1 MPTLSLRDIAS
12 SIDGQYIGDPKLQ
25 IKNLSDLNVCS
36 SEEICYVKDERFIS
50 KLSKNA
56 GAVILSDE
64 ISKKVNLKN
73 MIIVKDPYLAY
84 AKASKIFY
92 DLFSSAK
99 KNDPKIGK
107 NFISG
112 KNVSVGYNCEI
123 GKNVK
128 IHDNVSI
135 YPNTKIGDDVEIH
148 SGSVIG
154 SDGFGFVKEKNLDRW
169 IKIYQLGSTIIENDV
184 EIGANCT
191 IDRGA
196 LGNTYLANGVKLDNQ
211 IHIAHNVVIGKN
223 TAIAAQT
230 AIAGSVKIGN
240 NCQIAGHVSIVGHIE
255 ICDDV
260 VILAKSFVT
269 KSLSKPAVYSGVLK
283 VQEHDKTL
291 KIIAKL
297 NRWK

>member
-12 SIDGQYIGDPKLQ
+12 SIEGEVKGNIDLSIRHLSEVHKCNSEQ
-25 IKNLSDLNVCS
+25 ICF
-36 SEEICYVKDERFIS
+36 IKDEGFIS
-50 KLSKNA
+50 KLSEDA
-56 GAVILSDE
+56 GAVILSPK
-64 ISKKVNLKN
+64 IAKKVKIENQ
-73 MIIVKDPYLAY
+73 IIVDDPYLGY
-84 AKASKIFY
+84 ARASKLFF
-92 DLFSSAK
+92 DLSQSFEK
-99 KNDPKIGK
+99 TEPEIGK

-112 KNVSVGYNCEI
+112 ENVSIGHNCEI

-135 YPNTKIGDDVEIH
+135 YPNTRIGDDVEIH

-154 SDGFGFVKEKNLDRW
+154 SDGFGFVKDKNLDKW

-196 LGNTYLANGVKLDNQ
+196 LGNTHIANGVKLDNQ
-211 IHIAHNVVIGKN
+211 IHVAHNVIIGKN
-223 TAIAAQT
+223 TVIAAQT

-255 ICDDV
+255 ICDGV
-260 VILAKSFVT
+260 TILAKSFVT
-269 KSLSKPAVYSGVLK
+269 KSLLKPALYSGVLK
-283 VQEHDKTL
+283 VQEHTKTL
-291 KIIAKL
+291 KLIAKL
-297 NRWK
+297 NR

>member
-1 MPTLSLRDIAS
+1 MPTLTLRDIAS
-12 SIDGQYIGDPKLQ
+12 SIDGEAKGNTDLTISYLSEVQRCNNDQ
-25 IKNLSDLNVCS
+25 ICF
-36 SEEICYVKDERFIS
+36 IKDESFIS
-50 KLSKNA
+50 KLSEDA
-56 GAVILSDE
+56 GAVILSQD
-64 ISKKVNLKN
+64 IAKKVKIKN
-73 MIIVKDPYLAY
+73 QIIVDDPYLGY
-84 AKASKIFY
+84 AKASKLVF
-92 DLFSSAK
+92 DLSQSYEK
-99 KNDPKIGK
+99 TKPEIGK

-112 KNVSVGYNCEI
+112 ENVSIGHNCEI

-135 YPNTKIGDDVEIH
+135 YPNTKIGDDAEIH

-154 SDGFGFVKEKNLDRW
+154 SDGFGFAKDKNLDKW
-169 IKIYQLGSTIIENDV
+169 IKIYQLGSTIIGNDV

-196 LGNTYLANGVKLDNQ
+196 IGNTHLANGVKLDNQ
-211 IHIAHNVVIGKN
+211 IHIAHNVIIGKN

-230 AIAGSVKIGN
+230 AIAGSTKIGN

-269 KSLSKPAVYSGVLK
+269 KSLSKSAIYSGVLK
-283 VQEHDKTL
+283 VQEHTKTL
-291 KIIAKL
+291 KLIAKL
-297 NRWK
+297 NR

>member
-12 SIDGQYIGDPKLQ
+12 SIDGEAKGNIDLIISNFSEVHKCMNEQ
-25 IKNLSDLNVCS
+25 ICF
-36 SEEICYVKDERFIS
+36 IKDESFIS
-50 KLSKNA
+50 KIPEDA
-56 GAVILSDE
+56 GAVILSSE
-64 ISKKVNLKN
+64 IAKKVKIENL
-73 MIIVKDPYLAY
+73 IIVDDPYLAY
-84 AKASKIFY
+84 AKASKLFF
-92 DLFSSAK
+92 DLSQSYEK
-99 KNDPKIGK
+99 TDPKIGK
-107 NFISG
+107 NFIKG
-112 KNVSVGYNCEI
+112 KNVSIGQNCEI

-128 IHDNVSI
+128 IHDNVSL

-154 SDGFGFVKEKNLDRW
+154 SDGFGFAKDKNLDKW
-169 IKIYQLGSTIIENDV
+169 IKIYQLGSTIIGNDV

-240 NCQIAGHVSIVGHIE
+240 NCQIAGHVSIVGHIK
-255 ICDDV
+255 ICDNV

-283 VQEHDKTL
+283 VQEHIKTL
-291 KIIAKL
+291 KLIAKL
-297 NRWK
+297 NR

>member
-12 SIDGQYIGDPKLQ
+12 SIEGEVKGNIDLSIRHLSEVHKCNSEQ
-25 IKNLSDLNVCS
+25 ICF
-36 SEEICYVKDERFIS
+36 IKDEGFIS
-50 KLSKNA
+50 KLSEDA
-56 GAVILSDE
+56 GAVILSPK
-64 ISKKVNLKN
+64 IAKKVKIENQ
-73 MIIVKDPYLAY
+73 IIVDDPYLGY
-84 AKASKIFY
+84 ARASKLFF
-92 DLFSSAK
+92 DLSQSFEK
-99 KNDPKIGK
+99 TEPEIGK

-112 KNVSVGYNCEI
+112 ENVSIGHNCEI

-154 SDGFGFVKEKNLDRW
+154 SDGFGFVKDKNLDKW

-196 LGNTYLANGVKLDNQ
+196 LGNTHIANGVKLDNQ
-211 IHIAHNVVIGKN
+211 IHVAHNVIIGKN
-223 TAIAAQT
+223 TVIAAQT

-255 ICDDV
+255 ICDGV
-260 VILAKSFVT
+260 IILAKSFVT
-269 KSLSKPAVYSGVLK
+269 KSLLKPALYSGVLK
-283 VQEHDKTL
+283 VQEHTKTL
-291 KIIAKL
+291 KLIAKL
-297 NRWK
+297 NR

>member
-1 MPTLSLRDIAS
+1 MPTLTLRDIAS
-12 SIDGQYIGDPKLQ
+12 SIDGEVKGNIDLTIRLLSEVHKCNSDQ
-25 IKNLSDLNVCS
+25 ICF
-36 SEEICYVKDERFIS
+36 IKDESFIS
-50 KLSKNA
+50 KLSEDA
-56 GAVILSDE
+56 GAVILSPE
-64 ISKKVNLKN
+64 IAKKVKLENQ
-73 MIIVKDPYLAY
+73 IIVDDPYLGY
-84 AKASKIFY
+84 ARASK
-92 DLFSSAK
+92 LFFNLYQSYEKAE
-99 KNDPKIGK
+99 PEIGE
-107 NFISG
+107 NFIRG
-112 KNVSVGYNCEI
+112 ENVSIGHNCKI

-135 YPNTKIGDDVEIH
+135 YPNTRIGDNVEIH

-154 SDGFGFVKEKNLDRW
+154 SDGFGFAKDKNLDKW

-196 LGNTYLANGVKLDNQ
+196 LGNTHLANGVKLDNQ
-211 IHIAHNVVIGKN
+211 IHIAHNVIIGKN

-230 AIAGSVKIGN
+230 AIAGSVRIGN

-255 ICDDV
+255 ICDGV

-283 VQEHDKTL
+283 VQEHTKTL
-291 KIIAKL
+291 KLIAKL
-297 NRWK
+297 NR

>member
-1 MPTLSLRDIAS
+1 MPTLTLRDIAS
-12 SIDGQYIGDPKLQ
+12 SIDGEVKGNIDLTIRLLSEVHKCNSDQ
-25 IKNLSDLNVCS
+25 ICF
-36 SEEICYVKDERFIS
+36 IKDESFIS
-50 KLSKNA
+50 KLSEDA
-56 GAVILSDE
+56 GAVILSPE
-64 ISKKVNLKN
+64 IAKKVKLENQ
-73 MIIVKDPYLAY
+73 IIVDDPYLGY
-84 AKASKIFY
+84 ARASK
-92 DLFSSAK
+92 LFFNLYQSYEKAE
-99 KNDPKIGK
+99 PEIGK
-107 NFISG
+107 NFIRG
-112 KNVSVGYNCEI
+112 ENVSIGHNCKI

-135 YPNTKIGDDVEIH
+135 YPNTRIGDNVEIH

-154 SDGFGFVKEKNLDRW
+154 SDGFGFAKDKNLDKW

-196 LGNTYLANGVKLDNQ
+196 LGNTHLANGVKLDNQ
-211 IHIAHNVVIGKN
+211 IHIAHNVIIGKN

-240 NCQIAGHVSIVGHIE
+240 NCQIAGHVSVVGHIE
-255 ICDDV
+255 ICDGV

-283 VQEHDKTL
+283 VQEHTKTL
-291 KIIAKL
+291 KLIAKL
-297 NRWK
+297 NR

>member
-12 SIDGQYIGDPKLQ
+12 SIEGEAKGNINLT
-25 IKNLSDLNVCS
+25 IRNLSEVHKCS
-36 SEEICYVKDERFIS
+36 SEQICFIKDESFVS
-50 KLSKNA
+50 KLPENA
-56 GAVILSDE
+56 GAVILSSE
-64 ISKKVNLKN
+64 IAKKVKIKNL
-73 MIIVKDPYLAY
+73 IIVEDPYLGY
-84 AKASKIFY
+84 AKASK
-92 DLFSSAK
+92 LFFEISQSDEK
-99 KNDPKIGK
+99 IEPEIGK
-107 NFISG
+107 NFIRG
-112 KNVSVGYNCEI
+112 KNVTIGHNCEI
-123 GKNVK
+123 GDNVK

-154 SDGFGFVKEKNLDRW
+154 SDGFGFAKDNNLDRW
-169 IKIYQLGSTIIENDV
+169 VKIYQLGSTIIENDI

-196 LGNTYLANGVKLDNQ
+196 IGNTHLANGVKLDNQ
-211 IHIAHNVVIGKN
+211 IHIAHNVVIGNN

-260 VILAKSFVT
+260 IILAKSFVT

-283 VQEHDKTL
+283 VQEHAKTL
-291 KIIAKL
+291 KLIAKL
-297 NRWK
+297 NR

>member
-1 MPTLSLRDIAS
+1 MPTLTLRDIAS
-12 SIDGQYIGDPKLQ
+12 SIDGEAKGNVDFTISHLSEAQRCKNNQ
-25 IKNLSDLNVCS
+25 ICF
-36 SEEICYVKDERFIS
+36 IKDESFIS
-50 KLSKNA
+50 KLSEDA
-56 GAVILSDE
+56 GAVILSPE
-64 ISKKVNLKN
+64 IAKKVKIKN
-73 MIIVKDPYLAY
+73 QIIVDDPYLGY
-84 AKASKIFY
+84 AKASK
-92 DLFSSAK
+92 LFFELSQSYEK
-99 KNDPKIGK
+99 TKPEIGE

-112 KNVSVGYNCEI
+112 ENVSIGHNCEI

-154 SDGFGFVKEKNLDRW
+154 SDGFGFAKDKNLDKW
-169 IKIYQLGSTIIENDV
+169 IKIYQLGSTIIGNDV

-196 LGNTYLANGVKLDNQ
+196 IGNTHLANGVKLDNQ
-211 IHIAHNVVIGKN
+211 IHIAHNVIIGKN

-230 AIAGSVKIGN
+230 AIAGSAKIGN

-269 KSLSKPAVYSGVLK
+269 KSLFKSAVYSGVLK
-283 VQEHDKTL
+283 VQEHTKTL
-291 KIIAKL
+291 KLIAKL

>member
-1 MPTLSLRDIAS
+1 MPTLTLRDIAS
-12 SIDGQYIGDPKLQ
+12 SIDGEAKGNVDFTISHLSEAQRCNNNQ
-25 IKNLSDLNVCS
+25 ICF
-36 SEEICYVKDERFIS
+36 IKDESFIS
-50 KLSKNA
+50 KLSEDA
-56 GAVILSDE
+56 GAVILSPE
-64 ISKKVNLKN
+64 IAKKVKIKN
-73 MIIVKDPYLAY
+73 QIIVDDPYLGY
-84 AKASKIFY
+84 AKASKLFF
-92 DLFSSAK
+92 DLSQSYEK
-99 KNDPKIGK
+99 TKSEIGE

-112 KNVSVGYNCEI
+112 ENVSIGHNCEI

-154 SDGFGFVKEKNLDRW
+154 SDGFGFAKDKNLDKW
-169 IKIYQLGSTIIENDV
+169 IKIYQLGSTIIGNDV
-184 EIGANCT
+184 EIGANCA

-196 LGNTYLANGVKLDNQ
+196 IGNTHLANGVKLDNQ
-211 IHIAHNVVIGKN
+211 IHIAHNVIIGKN

-230 AIAGSVKIGN
+230 AIAGSTKIGN

-269 KSLSKPAVYSGVLK
+269 KSLNKSA
-283 VQEHDKTL
+283 
-291 KIIAKL
+291 I
-297 NRWK
+297 

>member
-1 MPTLSLRDIAS
+1 MPTLTLRDIAS
-12 SIDGQYIGDPKLQ
+12 SIDGEAKGNTDLTISYLSEVQRCNNDQ
-25 IKNLSDLNVCS
+25 ICF
-36 SEEICYVKDERFIS
+36 IKDESFIS
-50 KLSKNA
+50 KLSEDA
-56 GAVILSDE
+56 GAVILSPE
-64 ISKKVNLKN
+64 IAKKVKIKN
-73 MIIVKDPYLAY
+73 QIIVDDPYLGY
-84 AKASKIFY
+84 AKASKLFF
-92 DLFSSAK
+92 DLSQSYEK
-99 KNDPKIGK
+99 TEPEIGK

-112 KNVSVGYNCEI
+112 ENVSIGHNCEI

-154 SDGFGFVKEKNLDRW
+154 SDGFGFAKDKNLDKW
-169 IKIYQLGSTIIENDV
+169 IKIYQLGSTIIGNDV

-196 LGNTYLANGVKLDNQ
+196 IGNTHLANGVKLDNQ
-211 IHIAHNVVIGKN
+211 IHIAHNVIIGKN

-230 AIAGSVKIGN
+230 AIAGSTKIGN

-269 KSLSKPAVYSGVLK
+269 KSLSKSAIYSGVLK
-283 VQEHDKTL
+283 VQEHTKTL
-291 KIIAKL
+291 KLIAKL
-297 NRWK
+297 NR

>member
-12 SIDGQYIGDPKLQ
+12 SIDGEAKGNIDLIISNFSEVHKCMNEQ
-25 IKNLSDLNVCS
+25 ICF
-36 SEEICYVKDERFIS
+36 IKDESFIS
-50 KLSKNA
+50 KIPEDA
-56 GAVILSDE
+56 GAVILSSE
-64 ISKKVNLKN
+64 IAKKVKIENL
-73 MIIVKDPYLAY
+73 IIVDDPYLAY
-84 AKASKIFY
+84 AKASKLFF
-92 DLFSSAK
+92 DLSQSYEK
-99 KNDPKIGK
+99 TDPKIGK
-107 NFISG
+107 NFIKG
-112 KNVSVGYNCEI
+112 KNVSIGQNCEI

-128 IHDNVSI
+128 IHDNVSL

-154 SDGFGFVKEKNLDRW
+154 SDGFGFAKDKNLDKW
-169 IKIYQLGSTIIENDV
+169 IKIYQLGSTIIGNDV

-240 NCQIAGHVSIVGHIE
+240 NCQIAGHVSIVGHIK
-255 ICDDV
+255 ICDNV

-283 VQEHDKTL
+283 VQEHTKTL
-291 KIIAKL
+291 KLIAKL
-297 NRWK
+297 NR

>member
-1 MPTLSLRDIAS
+1 MKKTEPE
-12 SIDGQYIGDPKLQ
+12 IG
-25 IKNLSDLNVCS
+25 
-36 SEEICYVKDERFIS
+36 E
-50 KLSKNA
+50 
-56 GAVILSDE
+56 
-64 ISKKVNLKN
+64 
-73 MIIVKDPYLAY
+73 
-84 AKASKIFY
+84 
-92 DLFSSAK
+92 
-99 KNDPKIGK
+99 

-112 KNVSVGYNCEI
+112 ENVSIGHNCEI

-135 YPNTKIGDDVEIH
+135 YPNTKIGDDAEIH

-154 SDGFGFVKEKNLDRW
+154 SDGFGFAKDKNLDKW
-169 IKIYQLGSTIIENDV
+169 IKIYQLGSTIIGNDV

-196 LGNTYLANGVKLDNQ
+196 IGNTHLANGVKLDNQ
-211 IHIAHNVVIGKN
+211 IHIAHNVIIGKN

-230 AIAGSVKIGN
+230 AIAGSTKIGN

-269 KSLSKPAVYSGVLK
+269 KSLSKSAIYSGVLK
-283 VQEHDKTL
+283 VQEHTKTL
-291 KIIAKL
+291 KLIAKL
-297 NRWK
+297 NR

>member
-12 SIDGQYIGDPKLQ
+12 SIDGEAKGNIDL
-25 IKNLSDLNVCS
+25 IISNLSEVHKCKN
-36 SEEICYVKDERFIS
+36 EQICFIKDESFIS
-50 KLSKNA
+50 KIPEDA
-56 GAVILSDE
+56 GAVILSSE
-64 ISKKVNLKN
+64 IAKKVKIENL
-73 MIIVKDPYLAY
+73 IIVDDPYLAY
-84 AKASKIFY
+84 AKASKLFF
-92 DLFSSAK
+92 DLSQSYEK
-99 KNDPKIGK
+99 TNPKIGK
-107 NFISG
+107 NFVKG
-112 KNVSVGYNCEI
+112 KNVSIGQNCEI

-128 IHDNVSI
+128 IHDNVSL
-135 YPNTKIGDDVEIH
+135 YPNSKIGDDVEIH

-154 SDGFGFVKEKNLDRW
+154 SDGFGFAKDKNLDKW
-169 IKIYQLGSTIIENDV
+169 IKIYQLGSTIIGNDV

-240 NCQIAGHVSIVGHIE
+240 NCQIAGHVSIVGHIK
-255 ICDDV
+255 ICDNV

-283 VQEHDKTL
+283 VQEHTKTL
-291 KIIAKL
+291 KLIAKL
-297 NRWK
+297 NR

>member
-1 MPTLSLRDIAS
+1 MQRCNND
-12 SIDGQYIGDPKLQ
+12 Q
-25 IKNLSDLNVCS
+25 ICF
-36 SEEICYVKDERFIS
+36 IKDESFIS
-50 KLSKNA
+50 KLSEDA
-56 GAVILSDE
+56 GAVILSPE
-64 ISKKVNLKN
+64 IAKKVKIKN
-73 MIIVKDPYLAY
+73 QIIVDDPYLGY
-84 AKASKIFY
+84 AKASKLFF
-92 DLFSSAK
+92 DLSQSYEK
-99 KNDPKIGK
+99 TEPEIGE

-112 KNVSVGYNCEI
+112 ENVSIGHNCEI

-154 SDGFGFVKEKNLDRW
+154 SDGFGFAKDKNLDKW
-169 IKIYQLGSTIIENDV
+169 IKIYQLGSTIIGNDV

-196 LGNTYLANGVKLDNQ
+196 IGNTHLANGVKLDNQ
-211 IHIAHNVVIGKN
+211 IHIAHNVIIGKN

-230 AIAGSVKIGN
+230 AIAGSTKIGD

-269 KSLSKPAVYSGVLK
+269 KSLSKSAVYSGVLK
-283 VQEHDKTL
+283 VQEHTKTL
-291 KIIAKL
+291 KLIAKL
-297 NRWK
+297 NR

>member
-1 MPTLSLRDIAS
+1 MPTLTLRDIAS
-12 SIDGQYIGDPKLQ
+12 SIDGEAKGNIDL
-25 IKNLSDLNVCS
+25 IIRNLSEVHKCN
-36 SEEICYVKDERFIS
+36 SEQICFIKDESFIS
-50 KLSKNA
+50 NLSEDA
-56 GAVILSDE
+56 GAVILSPE
-64 ISKKVNLKN
+64 IAKKVKIENQ
-73 MIIVKDPYLAY
+73 IIVDDPYLGY
-84 AKASKIFY
+84 ARASKLFF
-92 DLFSSAK
+92 DLSQSSEK
-99 KNDPKIGK
+99 TEPEIGE

-112 KNVSVGYNCEI
+112 ENVSVGHNCEI

-135 YPNTKIGDDVEIH
+135 YPNTRIGDDVEIH

-154 SDGFGFVKEKNLDRW
+154 SDGFGFAKDKSSDRW

-196 LGNTYLANGVKLDNQ
+196 LGNTHIANGVKLDNQ

-240 NCQIAGHVSIVGHIE
+240 NCQIAGHVSVVGHIE
-255 ICDDV
+255 ICDNV
-260 VILAKSFVT
+260 IILAKSFVT
-269 KSLSKPAVYSGVLK
+269 KSLLKSAVYSGVLK
-283 VQEHDKTL
+283 VQEHNKTL
-291 KIIAKL
+291 KLIAKL
-297 NRWK
+297 NR

>member
-1 MPTLSLRDIAS
+1 MPTLTLRDIAS
-12 SIDGQYIGDPKLQ
+12 SIDGKPKGNFDLTVR
-25 IKNLSDLNVCS
+25 NLSEVHKCNSDQ
-36 SEEICYVKDERFIS
+36 ICFIKDESFIS
-50 KLSKNA
+50 KLSKDA
-56 GAVILSDE
+56 GAVIVSSE
-64 ISKKVNLKN
+64 VAKKIKIENL
-73 MIIVKDPYLAY
+73 IIVDDPYLGY
-84 AKASKIFY
+84 ARASKLFF
-92 DLFSSAK
+92 DLSQSLDK
-99 KNDPKIGK
+99 TEPKIGE

-112 KNVSVGYNCEI
+112 ENVSIGHNCEI

-135 YPNTKIGDDVEIH
+135 YPNTRIGDDVEIH

-154 SDGFGFVKEKNLDRW
+154 SDGFGFAKDKTLDIW

-196 LGNTYLANGVKLDNQ
+196 IGNTLLGSGVKLDNQ

-240 NCQIAGHVSIVGHIE
+240 NCQIAGHVSIVGHIK
-255 ICDDV
+255 ICDNV

-283 VQEHDKTL
+283 VQEHAKTL
-291 KIIAKL
+291 KLIAKL
-297 NRWK
+297 NR